1 MKRLLAVL
9 LSFVLLFGAVLPT
22 MATGVLAAP
31 SEEEGPAAPLSA
43 ETISTAE
50 GLTLKLT
57 TNVPVKNGSVTVSYP
72 EGLTLVSASSSIAA
86 DGVNTVNTAVPGK
99 ATVAW
104 ATVGAAKAGDL
115 ALELKFSGELG
126 TYTFTVSPKELF
138 NGEEKIEAEDFDV
151 VGSITH
157 FCPSA
162 KFTDVN
168 TGRWYHEGVDF
179 VVANGLMN
187 GVSETKFAPNATIT
201 RGMIVTVLYRAAGE
215 PAVSGEVSFTD
226 VPAGRY
232 YSNAVL
238 WAAANGITSGYSDGS
253 FRPNRTATRQEVV
266 TFLYR
271 YAKLA
276 GIKTTGAGDLS
287 VYPDNDKVLSYAKTA
302 MQWAVSNGLIQG
314 VAQGGKLYLLPKDTC
329 TRAQYA
335 AMLQRLFR
343 LSPANYTVTFEAE
356 NAAVMVNGEE
366 VTSVT
371 SPTGEQVTF
380 QVIPAD
386 GYEVAAVVAGE
397 QTLESDGNGFYAV
410 SAMNDLTVKIATVQ
424 APPTPVNYT
433 ITLEGEHLDF
443 YQNGVATN
451 TIEAPAGTK
460 YVTFNAV
467 GQEGYHATGA
477 SADHADV
484 TNLDNLYIISNI
496 QGDTTVSVG
505 AELNVYTISYSYRVM
520 ASYRDLGT
528 QQVTHGQCA
537 VEPDISNM
545 GRTGYHLSGKWFTD
559 PEMTQ
564 QFDFSTPVTHDM
576 VLYTDWELNVY
587 TVTFHTNGGSEIAP
601 VQVQYNKQL
610 IRPANPT
617 REGYTFAGWYTDP
630 ELTTTYNFSLSMKN
644 DLDLYAAW
652 FAGNLQDVYLDG
664 RTGSDTN
671 TGTNP
676 ADAVKTFARA
686 KELLEFSETKVIRVT
701 GTVTVTDT
709 ETWDLSDVPGAY
721 MVTDAANTSYGA
733 IVRGG
738 ASLTLTNLDLKG
750 NDKGYMFFQIAVG
763 GTLTLGRGAI
773 VEDNTASGSTSGFY
787 VMGTMN
793 IEDGA
798 IIRNIV
804 NTYKSGSNYGMAQVN
819 SGATVNMNGGLI
831 ENIRNNST
839 AASQNACVFSVAG
852 SSSKTTTYVNL
863 NGGTIRNSGDGK
875 TLGGVVYSS
884 TTANIEIT
892 LDGTTIEN
900 CDASL
905 GIINTAGKLVLKSGK
920 LDAGSAPYAIHYS
933 NGTNAVV
940 MAVEKKDALTL
951 NGSIFEK
958 NTTSQQR
965 SILVDQPLT
974 NVSGSWSVTLNGA
987 GVGTQ
992 IAVGGVDYLLTEA
1005 DLAAVK
1011 VTNDLKGMLKT
1022 TLSANAI
1029 VLDKTFEPD
1038 AAIYLDGVN
1047 GSDSNDGLTP
1057 DTAVLTFAKAKSLL
1071 ASKAVSGGNNWIYI
1085 TNTVFITKDES
1096 WSLKGIDGA
1105 KIMRGDTFKRY
1116 MIVLGNANAS
1126 ADESGNLTLS
1136 DITIDGNGGWNNV
1149 TNNPMI
1155 RVNNSTLTIND
1166 GTVLCNN
1173 GNGMTGNSTGGALY
1187 VCALR
1192 DYTPTVI
1199 MNGGVIEGNYTTT
1212 SAGGVYLTGAA
1223 ATFIMNGGEIRNNVS
1238 RKGAGITDNTG
1249 CNVRLNGGKIYGNTL
1264 TSNMIYAASS
1274 QICIGSATR
1283 GANCGDF
1290 ILKPAVELPANE
1302 ICLGGKGQYLS
1313 IDESFANWNGVITL
1327 QHSSPV
1333 ADAIAVKG
1341 VNGYTLTEADLAKFT
1356 SANDG
1361 FHLELDAANNQII
1374 LKAN

>member
-31 SEEEGPAAPLSA
+31 SDEEPAAPLSA
-43 ETISTAE
+43 ETVSTAE
-50 GLTLKLT
+50 GLTLTLT
-57 TNVPVKNGSVTVSYP
+57 TNVPVKNGSVTVDYP
-72 EGLTLVSASSSIAA
+72 EGLTLESASSSIAS

-99 ATVAW
+99 VTVAW

-115 ALELKFSGELG
+115 ALELKFSGNLG
-126 TYTFTVSPKELF
+126 AYTFTVTPKELF
-138 NGEEKIEAEDFDV
+138 NGEEKIDAEAFDV
-151 VGSITH
+151 TGSITH

-162 KFTDVN
+162 KFIDVN
-168 TGRWYHEGVDF
+168 TDSWYHEGVDF

-187 GVSETKFAPNATIT
+187 GVSDNEFDPAGNIT
-201 RGMIVTVLYRAAGE
+201 RGMIVTVLYRAAGA
-215 PAVSGEVSFTD
+215 PAVSGKTSFVD
-226 VPAGRY
+226 VPEGAY
-232 YSNAVL
+232 YS
-238 WAAANGITSGYSDGS
+238 AAAQWASETGIAKGYEDGT
-253 FRPNRTATRQEVV
+253 FLPNQPATRQEVV

-276 GIKTTGAGDLS
+276 ELKTTGKADLS
-287 VYPDNDKVLSYAKTA
+287 VYPDGSSVQDYAKAA
-302 MQWAVSNGLIQG
+302 MEWAVSNGLVQG
-314 VAQGGKLYLLPKDTC
+314 SADEGKLYLLPISTC
-329 TRAQYA
+329 SRAQYA
-335 AMLQRLFR
+335 TMLMRLFR
-343 LSPANYTVTFEAE
+343 LSPAKYTVTFEAE
-356 NAAVMVNGEE
+356 NAKVLVNDEE

-380 QVIPAD
+380 RVVAD
-386 GYEVAAVVAGE
+386 EGYEIAAVVAGDE
-397 QTLESDGNGFYAV
+397 TLESDGNGYYAV
-410 SAMNDLTVKIATVQ
+410 SAMSDVTVKIGTVQ
-424 APPTPVNYT
+424 TPPTPVNYT
-433 ITLEGEHLDF
+433 VTLEGEHLDF
-443 YQNGVATN
+443 YYNGEATN
-451 TIEAPAGTK
+451 TIQAPAGTK
-460 YVTFNAV
+460 YVVFNAV
-467 GQEGYHATGA
+467 GQEGYHSTDA

-484 TNLDNLYIISNI
+484 TELGNLYIVSNI
-496 QGDTTVSVG
+496 QGNTTVSVG

-537 VEPDISNM
+537 VEPDISDM

-564 QFDFSTPVTHDM
+564 QYDFSAPVTHDM

-610 IRPANPT
+610 LRPTNPT
-617 REGYTFAGWYTDP
+617 REGYTFAGWFTDP
-630 ELTTTYNFSLSMKN
+630 ELTTTYNFSQSVKA

-652 FAGNLQDVYLDG
+652 FAGDLQDVYLDG
-664 RTGSDTN
+664 RTGNDNN

-686 KELLEFSETKVIRVT
+686 KELLGFSKTKVIRIT
-701 GTVTVTDT
+701 GTVTIADT

-721 MVTDAANTSYGA
+721 VVTDAANTSYAGIIRA
-733 IVRGG
+733 G

-750 NDKGYMFFQIAVG
+750 NEKGYMFFQIAVG
-763 GTLTLGRGAI
+763 GTLTLGKGAI

-793 IEDGA
+793 IEEGA
-798 IIRNIV
+798 TIRNITG
-804 NTYKSGSNYGMAQVN
+804 TYKSGSNYGMAQVN

-831 ENIRNNST
+831 ENIRNNSV

-852 SSSKTTTYVNL
+852 STSKTTTYVNL
-863 NGGTIRNSGDGK
+863 NGGTIRNCGDGK
-875 TLGGVVYSS
+875 TLGGVIYSS
-884 TTANIEIT
+884 TTANIQIT
-892 LDGTTIEN
+892 LDGATIEN
-900 CDASL
+900 CEGSL
-905 GIINTAGKLVLKSGK
+905 GVINTAGKLILKSGK
-920 LDAGSAPYAIHYS
+920 LDAGKAPNAIYYS
-933 NGTNAVV
+933 NGSNAVV

-951 NGSIFEK
+951 NGAIFEK
-958 NTTSQQR
+958 NSTSQQR
-965 SILVDQPLT
+965 ALLVEQPLT
-974 NVSGSWSVTLNGA
+974 NVAGDWSVTLNGA

-992 IAVGGVDYLLTEA
+992 IAVGGLEYLLTEE

-1011 VTNDLKGMLKT
+1011 VNNDLKGMLKT
-1022 TLSANAI
+1022 ALSANAI

-1038 AAIYLDGVN
+1038 TAIYLDGVN

-1057 DTAVLTFAKAKSLL
+1057 ETAVLTFAKAKSLL
-1071 ASKAVSGGNNWIYI
+1071 ASKAVAGGNNWIYI
-1085 TNTVFITKDES
+1085 TNTVYITKDED
-1096 WSLKGIDGA
+1096 WSLKGIEGA
-1105 KIMRGDTFKRY
+1105 KVMRGDTFKSY

-1136 DITIDGNGGWNNV
+1136 DIVIDGNGGWNNV
-1149 TNNPMI
+1149 TNNSMI

-1173 GNGMTGNSTGGALY
+1173 GNGMTSNSTGGAMY
-1187 VCALR
+1187 ICALR

-1274 QICIGSATR
+1274 QICIGSASR

-1290 ILKPAVELPANE
+1290 ILKPAMELPANA

-1327 QHSSPV
+1327 QHSSAV
-1333 ADAIAVKG
+1333 ADAVAVKG
-1341 VNGYTLTEADLAKFT
+1341 VNGYTLTEADLAKFV
-1356 SANDG
+1356 SFHDG